1 MKKFIA
7 MLWIVVALF
16 FATNIFADNT
26 LTSLQGNLVKTVSVS
41 WTSAS
46 NGTVSEAFSQTDMA
60 YIRGYMLCGMLT
72 DPSASALAPDDNY
85 DITLKDAT
93 GYDLLGGMGADRD
106 TANTEYVP
114 VRLDTNNGV
123 FGCIPVVGSSLTFA
137 VSGAGD
143 ANGGVALFYFVK
155 P

>member
-16 FATNIFADNT
+16 FATNVFAANT
-26 LTSLQGNLVKTVSVS
+26 LQSLQGNLVRTVSVS

-46 NGTVSEAFSQTDMA
+46 DGTLSDAFSEADMA
-60 YIRGYMLCGMLT
+60 HIRGYMLCGMLT
-72 DPSASALAPDDNY
+72 DPAASSDAPDDNY

-93 GYDLLGGMGADRD
+93 GYDLLGGMGANRD
-106 TANTEYVP
+106 TANTEYTP
-114 VRLDTNNGV
+114 VVLDVTNAV

-137 VSGAGD
+137 VTGAGN
-143 ANGGVALFYFVK
+143 ANKGVALFYFIR